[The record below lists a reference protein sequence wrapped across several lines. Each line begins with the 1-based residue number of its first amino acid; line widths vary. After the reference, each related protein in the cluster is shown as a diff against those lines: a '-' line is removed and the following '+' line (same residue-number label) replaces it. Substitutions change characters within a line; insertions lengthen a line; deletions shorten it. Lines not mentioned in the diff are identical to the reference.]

1 MAEAIEPSSKFSG
14 DFTINTAKNTT
25 SNYGDVL
32 GTLNLYSAD
41 AQDYTMTIDG
51 QWAGT
56 YTGSTVEGSGSYSL
70 SGSASGSTTV
80 VVSSSGDYYSGSYS
94 GSIAH
99 THGTGSYCISG
110 SGDIL
115 LLKGTGVFTGSYVS
129 GAADHNFQVT
139 GADGYYLTGTIYSY
153 YLSGTGEFYVSGSSL
168 SSLSASAASL
178 AGQPESASYYISG
191 ASTYDTKGAS
201 EYYVS
206 GTHTAASLVG
216 TGSVSISGH
225 GTYDISG
232 YEPKKDPRQVPFSL
246 GVKGVPFLRGRTTAY
261 KVER

>member
-1 MAEAIEPSSKFSG
+1 MAETIEPSSKFSG
-14 DFTINTAKNTT
+14 DFTINTAKNIT

-56 YTGSTVEGSGSYSL
+56 YTGSTVEGTGSYSL

-94 GSIAH
+94 GSIAQ
-99 THGTGSYCISG
+99 GTGSYCISG
-110 SGDIL
+110 SGTTL

-129 GAADHNFQVT
+129 GAADHSFQVSGT
-139 GADGYYLTGTIYSY
+139 DGYYLTGTIYSY
-153 YLSGTGEFYVSGSSL
+153 YLSGTGEFYVEGTSL
-168 SSLSASAASL
+168 NSLSASAASL
-178 AGQPESASYYISG
+178 AAQPESASYYISG
-191 ASTYDTKGAS
+191 ASTYNIEGAS

-206 GTHTAASLVG
+206 GTHTAASLIG
-216 TGSVSISGH
+216 TGSVTISGF
-225 GTYDISG
+225 GAYDISG

-246 GVKGVPFLRGRTTAY
+246 GVKGVPFLRGRKTAY